1 MNRNVSTNAI
11 VLSVS
16 PSKENNSTVTLL
28 TEKEGVIYATL
39 YGGHKSRLK
48 SLFTLWNSGIV
59 YLYKNE
65 ERKSIKIN
73 DFDVKKYHS
82 SFSEN
87 LFKMWSAS
95 LASEIILKTKC
106 GGSNNESWI
115 LLNGFLDGLEISN
128 EDQSK
133 LGLIRFLWRYL
144 SLLGI
149 QPDATFCGK
158 CGKSFFDIKN
168 HKMLYNETSYFD
180 SIENCF
186 ICTECS
192 YKDNRLLPV
201 KTDGVEYLAA
211 ISLLTPAEVRKLQI
225 DKNVYGQIKD
235 IVYYLIENGI
245 GTKLNSLETGIG
257 IL

>member
-11 VLSVS
+11 VLSVN
-16 PSKENNSTVTLL
+16 PSNENNSTVTLF
-28 TEKEGVIYATL
+28 TENEGILYATL

-59 YLYKNE
+59 YLYKNNE
-65 ERKSIKIN
+65 KRNIKIN

-82 SFSEN
+82 SFSSN
-87 LFKMWSAS
+87 LFKMWAAS
-95 LASEIILKTKC
+95 LASEIVIKTKC
-106 GGSNNESWI
+106 AGSYEDCWK
-115 LLNGFLDGLEISN
+115 LVNGFFDGLEITN
-128 EDQSK
+128 EEQSK

-168 HKMLYNETSYFD
+168 YKMMYNELSFYD
-180 SIENCF
+180 STDNSFLCS
-186 ICTECS
+186 ECS
-192 YKDNRLLPV
+192 FKNERLLPI
-201 KTDGVEYLAA
+201 KTEGVEYLAA
-211 ISLLTPAEVRKLQI
+211 ISLLTPSEVRKLQI
-225 DKNVYGQIKD
+225 NKTTYEQIKS
-235 IVYYLIENGI
+235 IVYFLIENSI